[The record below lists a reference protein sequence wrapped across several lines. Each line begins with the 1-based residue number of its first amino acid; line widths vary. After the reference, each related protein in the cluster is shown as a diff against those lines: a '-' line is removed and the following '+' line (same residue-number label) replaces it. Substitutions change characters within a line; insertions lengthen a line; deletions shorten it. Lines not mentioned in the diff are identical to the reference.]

1 MYHESA
7 CKKFADAIFGII
19 QKWHGVKVGL
29 GPQDLGLQDP
39 RTPQSLMVGPGAS
52 LKVLEWNPRPP

>member
-1 MYHESA
+1 MYHELA

-29 GPQDLGLQDP
+29 GPQDLGLQDS
-39 RTPQSLMVGPGAS
+39 RIPQCLIVGPRAS
-52 LKVLEWNPRPP
+52 LKVLE

>member
-1 MYHESA
+1 MYHELA

-52 LKVLEWNPRPP
+52 LRVLE